1 MPDFRDFLC
10 IIYILRPATLVAV
23 PELHH
28 LLTIHWDDREMAV
41 STRPNTETEKITI
54 NLGFVDLG
62 SIDLLVRES
71 VFANRTD
78 FIRTAIRNEL
88 ARHDEIARQVK
99 VRDTPVLGIRHVV
112 RADLEAARDEGEM
125 LDFRVLGLL
134 SIANDVDAELAQTTI
149 RSISI
154 LGAFHAPPKVKSALA
169 DRLA

>member
-1 MPDFRDFLC
+1 M
-10 IIYILRPATLVAV
+10 AV
-23 PELHH
+23 HGSHH
-28 LLTIHWDDREMAV
+28 LMTIHWDDKEMAV
-41 STRPNTETEKITI
+41 SIRPNTETEKITI

-99 VRDTPVLGIRHVV
+99 GRDTPVLGIRHVV
-112 RADLEAARDEGEM
+112 RADLEAARNAGEM

-134 SIANDVDAELAQTTI
+134 SIANDVDAELAQATI
-149 RSISI
+149 RSLSI
-154 LGAFHAPPKVKSALA
+154 LGAFHAPPEVKSALA

>member
-1 MPDFRDFLC
+1 MGS
-10 IIYILRPATLVAV
+10 RP
-23 PELHH
+23 
-28 LLTIHWDDREMAV
+28 
-41 STRPNTETEKITI
+41 STETEKITI

-88 ARHDEIARQVK
+88 ARHEEIARQVK
-99 VRDTPVLGIRHVV
+99 GRDMPVLGIRHVT
-112 RADLEAARDEGEM
+112 RGDLEGAREAGEM

-134 SIANDVDAELAQTTI
+134 SIASDVDAELARSAI
-149 RSISI
+149 RSLSI
-154 LGAFHAPPKVKSALA
+154 LGAFHAPPDVKSALA